1 MTIKKCLVAE
11 ANRFVQLGNCNKLSK
26 NTKCPLQRP
35 SCDLLKKK
43 SENNQ
48 KFCKNLRP
56 QISIGE
62 KIEGRGKT
70 GSHAN
75 QGRTTSSAGSVTEI
89 AGVTA
94 PWTPPLLPVLWQQ
107 QVNDRIIV
115 LGTCSAPLLPRVLF
129 SFLSPSCCLLFG
141 M

>member
-1 MTIKKCLVAE
+1 MPAPKT
-11 ANRFVQLGNCNKLSK
+11 QLRSI
-26 NTKCPLQRP
+26 
-35 SCDLLKKK
+35 KKK

-115 LGTCSAPLLPRVLF
+115 LGTCSFVAPGFVQLSFPELLP
-129 SFLSPSCCLLFG
+129 SFWHVNKLA
-141 M
+141 